1 MFLALVVEHM
11 LEVEDTGH
19 NVSSGLDLHKLELR
33 AGGTTDCHPVN
44 GDRVR
49 GALDGGVPGDVDIVQ
64 VASPHQHV
72 QTPCTMLITRADLCL
87 RRTDLRSAGSLWL
100 WTAVTG
106 AGSGGGDSLNT
117 DLDHGGNTGLKLQIL
132 YVEQTRHSNH

>member
-11 LEVEDTGH
+11 LEVDDTGH
-19 NVSSGLDLHKLELR
+19 NVSSGL
-33 AGGTTDCHPVN
+33 DCHPVN

-72 QTPCTMLITRADLCL
+72 QTPCTMLITQADLCL